1 MGKKTTSKLGDVR
14 LEKSFTALVGAMVVK
29 YTTTIRQ
36 LATDRAEQV
45 QFGRFINNPKITPKA
60 LVNQW
65 HEDKSQDVG
74 GKNLLILSDSST
86 ISFPKRLDRK
96 GLGFVGTVGSKS
108 GFDVHPAIIL
118 NAQNGAC
125 YGLGGISTYRTSF
138 HKTEAEQAARKQ
150 RRKDNRK
157 IPFEQKE
164 RFKWF
169 DAPRQA
175 IDNYPNAN
183 SYTLIG
189 DRESDIY
196 ELMGLTLKNGWS
208 FLYRSRVSRVLRLPQ
223 GKTTLYKELESWPVK
238 HVYELKLG
246 KTQKRTAH
254 KAKMDLKYGTIT
266 LNQTENKTNKT
277 IPRQIR
283 LNVVQVKEQQQTVVA
298 NEKPISWVL
307 LTSHSVE
314 NIEQAMQIVQWY
326 LWRWTI
332 EQLFRTLK
340 LKGLNVEAS
349 EIENYEAL
357 LNLTTLALL
366 AAVQVMQLVQAR
378 DNHTLQK
385 IHDTFSEPEIH
396 CLQLL
401 NKKLEGKTEK
411 QKNPFPPNSLAF
423 ASWIIARLGGWK
435 GYKKS
440 RPPGPITLI
449 KGLTK
454 FYNILEGY
462 LLFS

>member
-14 LEKSFTALVGAMVVK
+14 LEKSFTALIGAMVVK

-36 LATDRAEQV
+36 LGNTRAEQV

-65 HEDKSQDVG
+65 HDDKAQDLG
-74 GKNLLILSDSST
+74 GKDLLILSDTST

-96 GLGFVGTVGSKS
+96 GLGFVGVVGSKS
-108 GFDVHPAIIL
+108 GFDVHPAIVL

-138 HKTEAEQAARKQ
+138 YKTEEEQTAKKQ

-175 IDNYPNAN
+175 ISNYPKAN

-208 FLYRSRVSRVLRLPQ
+208 FLYRSRANRVLTSPQ
-223 GKTTLYKELESWPVK
+223 GRTSLYEEIESWSVK
-238 HVYELKLG
+238 DVYQLKLG

-254 KAKMDLKYGTIT
+254 EAKMELKYGTIT
-266 LNQTENKTNKT
+266 LNQTENRTNKT
-277 IPRQIR
+277 IPSKIR
-283 LNVVQVKEQQQTVVA
+283 LQVVQVKEQLQTVVGD
-298 NEKPISWVL
+298 EKPVNWIL
-307 LTSHSVE
+307 LTSHPVE

-326 LWRWTI
+326 LWRWSI

-340 LKGLNVEAS
+340 LKGLNVESS
-349 EIENYEAL
+349 EVENYEAL

-366 AAVQVMQLVQAR
+366 AAVQVLQLVQAR
-378 DNHTLQK
+378 DNHTLQQ
-385 IHDTFSEPEIH
+385 IEDAFSQPEIH

-401 NKKLEGKTEK
+401 NKKLEGKTQK
-411 QKNPFPPNSLAF
+411 QKNPFPPKSLAF
-423 ASWIIARLGGWK
+423 ATWVIARLGGWK

-440 RPPGPITLI
+440 RPPGPVTLI